1 MNDLLGRRITG
12 RKIGKVI
19 GFKDAGQFKSLII
32 KREDKPT
39 VASIHLSE
47 REVEK
52 LKSGEK
58 VVGIRLFNRKT
69 AGMVRADSKPKY
81 KAILFTVDGDWV
93 TDFSGETIDEV
104 ENKLADRGSLWYFYP
119 IEGVM
124 RYTGSLTS
132 PDEKVIKMYPP
143 FDFLSRK
150 TIREIS
156 KWLEE
161 NQDEVADFFN
171 SLYGSSSRIKKT
183 AGRVGT
189 DDRIPSFGEL
199 TPTNMV
205 MSESVPTYPPA
216 LAAEDVIRVMR
227 YMKGSMDAN
236 SAYEFVIQHVPYVT
250 PHYEEE
256 VKAELKRMGVFIK

>member
-12 RKIGKVI
+12 RKIGEII

-39 VASIHLSE
+39 VFSIRLSKG
-47 REVEK
+47 EVEK

-58 VVGIRLFNRKT
+58 VAGIRLLNRKT
-69 AGMVRADSKPKY
+69 AGMGRADSKPKY
-81 KAILFTVDGDWV
+81 KAILFTVDGGWV
-93 TDFSGETIDEV
+93 TDFPGETKDEV
-104 ENKLADRGSLWYFYP
+104 ESKLADRGSLWYFYP
-119 IEGVM
+119 IEGLM
-124 RYTGSLTS
+124 RYTGSSTS
-132 PDEKVIKMYPP
+132 PGEKVIKMYPP
-143 FDFLSRK
+143 FDFLSGK

-161 NQDEVADFFN
+161 NQDDVADFFN
-171 SLYGSSSRIKKT
+171 SLHSSSSRIKRT
-183 AGRVGT
+183 AGRIGA

-205 MSESVPTYPPA
+205 MSEPVTTYPPA
-216 LAAEDVIRVMR
+216 LAAEDVVRVMR

-250 PHYEEE
+250 SHYEEE